1 VTSASSRV
9 ALILIV
15 SLSTACSSAMAPVTT
30 PSPTSDAASRQ
41 AAMERARADSMRLPY
56 TATDIHFMSAMIH
69 HHAQAIEMSQLAPT
83 RASNNG
89 VKILASRIINAQQ
102 DEIAIMQRWLEDRNQ
117 PVPEAKGGPMKMIMN
132 GVEHEMLMEGMLTA
146 EQMAELSRASGQ
158 RFDELFLRYMIQH
171 HRGAVTMV
179 KELFATDGAGQDET
193 TFRLATDVNVDQI
206 TEINRMERLLF
217 EVMVERSSPE

>member
-1 VTSASSRV
+1 
-9 ALILIV
+9 
-15 SLSTACSSAMAPVTT
+15 
-30 PSPTSDAASRQ
+30 
-41 AAMERARADSMRLPY
+41 
-56 TATDIHFMSAMIH
+56 
-69 HHAQAIEMSQLAPT
+69 
-83 RASNNG
+83 
-89 VKILASRIINAQQ
+89 
-102 DEIAIMQRWLEDRNQ
+102 
-117 PVPEAKGGPMKMIMN
+117 
-132 GVEHEMLMEGMLTA
+132 VEHEMLMEGMLTA
-146 EQMAELSRASGQ
+146 EQMTELSRASGQ

>member
-1 VTSASSRV
+1 VTSVPSRV
-9 ALILIV
+9 ALTLIV
-15 SLSTACSSAMAPVTT
+15 TVCTACSSAMAPVTT

-41 AAMERARADSMRLPY
+41 AAIERARADSMRLPY

-146 EQMAELSRASGQ
+146 EQMT
-158 RFDELFLRYMIQH
+158 QH